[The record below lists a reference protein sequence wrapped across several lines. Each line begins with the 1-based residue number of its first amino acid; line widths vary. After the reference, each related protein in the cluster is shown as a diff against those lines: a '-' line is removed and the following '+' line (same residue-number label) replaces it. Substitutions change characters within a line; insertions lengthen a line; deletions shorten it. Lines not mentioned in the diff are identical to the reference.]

1 MSHDAL
7 LHEWLHAGAKNNG
20 CGQAARALGVAAG
33 HEMAAGMPALRT
45 PSAPLAVPTSGL
57 LLRSGATVGSPAVNQ
72 LAESE
77 DESLLESSPRYSS
90 GMDPVQLAEAE
101 DESLLES
108 SRQCSDGMDP

>member
-1 MSHDAL
+1 
-7 LHEWLHAGAKNNG
+7 
-20 CGQAARALGVAAG
+20 
-33 HEMAAGMPALRT
+33 MAAGMLALRT

-77 DESLLESSPRYSS
+77 DESLLELLPRYND
-90 GMDPVQLAEAE
+90 GMDSAQLAESK

-108 SRQCSDGMDP
+108 SRQYSDGMDP